1 MRYILLLNNA
11 TFQNPHQYSNG
22 VEFVLINSDIVVKNG
37 KHTGAKPD
45 KVLYGPGYK

>member
-22 VEFVLINSDIVVKNG
+22 VEFVLINGVIVVKDG
-37 KHTGAKPD
+37 KHTGAKPG